1 MPSQWEI
8 LLRPV
13 AVWMG
18 LGLIIGLVI
27 DQRSIE
33 TARVL
38 ALSGAVIGAVLGARL
53 VFRNRNR

>member
-1 MPSQWEI
+1 MPSQWET

-18 LGLIIGLVI
+18 LGLFIGLVI

>member
-18 LGLIIGLVI
+18 LGLFIGLVI